1 MAAAEPAL
9 EACLPVDKVA
19 LIRLRRRQAVFA
31 AIYILLLVLV
41 AACGGGS
48 AEPSPSPAATRT
60 QVPTRAP
67 TATTSPTPGL
77 GSPEFDSAHALE
89 LVRALSVD
97 IGSRAAGTDGERRA
111 ATYIRDELAKYGYQ
125 ATLQPFPIQSFLDV
139 STSLELL
146 SPQQRTIEAQA
157 LGGSVSAQAEAPLV
171 AAGLGYAPQFPAG
184 TAGSVVLIERGEITF
199 TEKVANA
206 TAAGAA
212 AVIVYNNQTGPFFGQ
227 MAGESRIPA
236 ASISREDGLALA
248 DLLGGGAVTVRLAVE
263 ARTETTQSQ
272 NVVARP
278 PSGECRLVLG
288 GHYDSVPAGPGAN
301 DNASG
306 TAVVIEIARAMAA
319 DGAFDETCFVLFGA
333 EETGLIG
340 SNHYVQSL
348 SADELP
354 RLKAMLNFDMLG
366 VGDGWPL
373 DGTAGIVDIAAQG
386 ADRLAIAHSD
396 ESGLPAGGGSDH
408 ASFIQAG
415 VPAMIFNCFCDPNY
429 HTAGDRLEF
438 VEEQRLAEAGALG
451 MATAEALA
459 AR

>member
-9 EACLPVDKVA
+9 EARLPVGRVA
-19 LIRLRRRQAVFA
+19 LIRLCRRQVVFA
-31 AIYILLLVLV
+31 AICTLLLVLV
-41 AACGGGS
+41 AACGGGA

-60 QVPTRAP
+60 RAP
-67 TATTSPTPGL
+67 TQAPTPSASPTPGV
-77 GSPEFDSAHALE
+77 GNPEFDSARALE

-111 ATYIRDELAKYGYQ
+111 ATYIRDGLATYGYH
-125 ATLQPFPIQSFLDV
+125 ASLQPFPIQSFVDV

-146 SPQQRTIEAQA
+146 SPQQLAIEAQA
-157 LGGSVSAQAEAPLV
+157 LGGSVSAQVEAQLV

-184 TAGSVVLIERGEITF
+184 TAGSIVLIERGEITF
-199 TEKVANA
+199 AEKVANA

-212 AVIVYNNQTGPFFGQ
+212 AVIVHNNQSGPFFGQ
-227 MAGESRIPA
+227 MASESRIPA

-248 DLLGGGAVTVRLAVE
+248 ELLSGDAVTARLAVE

-272 NVVARP
+272 NVVAKP
-278 PSGECRLVLG
+278 PSGECRLVVG

-333 EETGLIG
+333 EEIGLIG
-340 SNHYVQSL
+340 SSHYVQSL
-348 SADELP
+348 TADELAG
-354 RLKAMLNFDMLG
+354 LKAMLNFDMLA

-373 DGTAGIVDIAAQG
+373 GGTAGIVDIAAQG

-415 VPAMIFNCFCDPNY
+415 VPAMLFNCFCDPNY
-429 HTAGDRLEF
+429 HTAGDRFEF
-438 VEEQRLAEAGALG
+438 IKEDRLAEAGAMGL
-451 MATAEALA
+451 ATAEVLLA
-459 AR
+459 R

>member
-9 EACLPVDKVA
+9 EACLPVGKVA
-19 LIRLRRRQAVFA
+19 PVQLRRRQAVFA
-31 AIYILLLVLV
+31 AIAILLLAVV
-41 AACGGGS
+41 AACGGDA
-48 AEPSPSPAATRT
+48 AEPTPSSTATRT
-60 QVPTRAP
+60 PAP
-67 TATTSPTPGL
+67 TWAPIASTSPTPGL
-77 GSPEFDSAHALE
+77 GSPEFDSARALE

-97 IGSRAAGTDGERRA
+97 IGIRAAGTEGERRA
-111 ATYIRDELAKYGYQ
+111 ATYIRDELAKYGYE
-125 ATLQPFPIQSFLDV
+125 ASLQPFPIQSFRDV

-146 SPQQRTIEAQA
+146 SPQRRAVEAQA

-171 AAGLGYAPQFPAG
+171 AAGLGYAPQFPTG

-206 TAAGAA
+206 TTAGAA
-212 AVIVYNNQTGPFFGQ
+212 AVIVYNNQTGPFIGQ

-236 ASISREDGLALA
+236 ASIPREDGLALA
-248 DLLGGGAVTVRLAVE
+248 DLLSGGAVTVRLTVE

-278 PSGECRLVLG
+278 PSGECRLVVG

-306 TAVVIEIARAMAA
+306 TATVIEIARAMAA
-319 DGAFDETCFVLFGA
+319 DGAFDETCFVLFGS
-333 EETGLIG
+333 EEIGLIG
-340 SNHYVQSL
+340 SSYYVQSL
-348 SADELP
+348 PADQLD
-354 RLKAMLNFDMLG
+354 RLKAMLNFDMLT

-373 DGTAGIVDIAAQG
+373 GGTAGIVDIAAQE
-386 ADRLAIAHSD
+386 ADRLGFTHSD
-396 ESGLPAGGGSDH
+396 ESGPAGGGSDH

-429 HTAGDRLEF
+429 HTAGDRFEF
-438 VEEQRLAEAGALG
+438 VKEKRLDEAGALG
-451 MATAEALA
+451 MATAEVLLA
-459 AR
+459 R